1 MAEEAAAATLLG
13 GDRRCLVGEGGG
25 KEFGGERKMGEN
37 ENLGERNDVIVSK
50 IVAFG
55 CNQRPGFRNLRNS
68 DLLKSEGIQIPYY
81 GSYTITFMLE
91 VSLKKKP

>member
-37 ENLGERNDVIVSK
+37 ENLGGEKRCYRFENRGLWMQPTARI
-50 IVAFG
+50 
-55 CNQRPGFRNLRNS
+55 
-68 DLLKSEGIQIPYY
+68 
-81 GSYTITFMLE
+81 
-91 VSLKKKP
+91 